1 MEFHKTA
8 SSQGRPGRTGNA
20 GERGPP
26 GRIGPPGEP
35 GKQGFPGAPGEIVSI
50 LFVSERAL
58 IIGFG
63 SFPRKNKCIKICN
76 FREDKAHKERLDCG
90 APLDLRELKEVEALQ
105 DRKVLLVNLAF
116 RELRVLLDQRENQE

>member
-35 GKQGFPGAPGEIVSI
+35 GKQGFPGAPGEILGHPKKFRGNPWENALEIPEIAVI
-50 LFVSERAL
+50 LDDV
-58 IIGFG
+58 
-63 SFPRKNKCIKICN
+63 
-76 FREDKAHKERLDCG
+76 
-90 APLDLRELKEVEALQ
+90 
-105 DRKVLLVNLAF
+105 
-116 RELRVLLDQRENQE
+116 